1 MVGGAVVVRPKNGLR
16 ARPKR
21 SRDGYDPVTTP
32 DSQGILTGARRIKI
46 TGGTFISAGGNVSL
60 APESPHF
67 EPPDVY
73 EHYEEPP
80 DWHSLA
86 GPPPTRLIEGPVHTA
101 PSESEWAVNS
111 TARTQGPA
119 SSFPPA
125 GMSRDTRAELEG
137 LAEYTQ
143 ESLEPLELIDTASA
157 AAGSTLH
164 LRLTKASFKHES
176 GRKEGLIVSDTTL
189 LVLLKSFPYVIH
201 LVGISAKTSPT
212 KFTVYSDPSPSTY
225 NNYKLGL
232 RGVGYREFDAR
243 YETTFTLGLNYLKAD
258 GLTGLALEQIFTETR
273 LVKSTGD
280 AFIVVPSP
288 FDSQASKAQAAIKI
302 IKLVHAM
309 IKRRVDVTPKIV
321 RCPACL
327 PEVFGFYGGLARAA
341 NRVIRNLESSGLNL
355 DTLADAK
362 AEAGGPAEWHE
373 VMSVLRNAERLMTS
387 LATDVLQ
394 RSRECKGGVCG
405 WCGGRWSENEKEE
418 GRAFIEPVGTEPGPE
433 VVTSSSFI
441 FRWGMI
447 LVLCIFLSFVG
458 ILFRGFYYS

>member
-1 MVGGAVVVRPKNGLR
+1 
-16 ARPKR
+16 
-21 SRDGYDPVTTP
+21 
-32 DSQGILTGARRIKI
+32 
-46 TGGTFISAGGNVSL
+46 
-60 APESPHF
+60 
-67 EPPDVY
+67 
-73 EHYEEPP
+73 
-80 DWHSLA
+80 
-86 GPPPTRLIEGPVHTA
+86 
-101 PSESEWAVNS
+101 
-111 TARTQGPA
+111 
-119 SSFPPA
+119 
-125 GMSRDTRAELEG
+125 MSRDTRAELEG

-176 GRKEGLIVSDTTL
+176 GRKEGLIVRYHSSRTPEENFVKEVKRL
-189 LVLLKSFPYVIH
+189 RRMHFPYVIH

-327 PEVFGFYGGLARAA
+327 PEVYGFYGGLARAA
-341 NRVIRNLESSGLNL
+341 NRVIRNLESSGLDL

-362 AEAGGPAEWHE
+362 ADALVPGGPAEWHE

-405 WCGGRWSENEKEE
+405 WCGGRWPENEKEE

-447 LVLCIFLSFVG
+447 LVMCIFLSFVG